1 MRTLKDINLEN
12 KKVIL
17 RVDYNV
23 SIKDGKVVD
32 NNRIKASLETINYL
46 LEKNVKIILMS
57 HLGKV
62 KTKEDLNNSLLPVK
76 EELEGL
82 LNKKIYFSSKL
93 KGKELEELVNNLK
106 ERDILLLE
114 NTRFMDYP
122 NKLESNC
129 DEELSKYWASLG
141 EVFILD
147 AFASSHREHAST
159 YGISKY
165 LPHAVGFLV
174 LKEIEE
180 LNKIKNEN
188 KTLLLGGAKAEDKIG
203 VIKNLLPTSEKVLI
217 GGKMSATFLK
227 SENINVGKT
236 LVEDNLLEECK
247 KLITTNK
254 IVLPID
260 VVTENGVKEIG
271 HINTDETIYDIGPET
286 ISMYKKVLHNKP
298 LIIINGT
305 MGKYE
310 DENYE
315 NGTKELFNFLKQ
327 TKSIVVVLGGDAG
340 AASKKYNFTPSYL
353 STGGGASLEYL
364 EGKTLKPLE
373 IMEEKWKQ

>member
-1 MRTLKDINLEN
+1 MITLKDINLEN

-23 SIKDGKVVD
+23 SIKDNKVVD

-46 LEKNVKIILMS
+46 LGRNCKIILMS

-62 KTKEDLNNSLLPVK
+62 KTKEDLNNTLLPVK
-76 EELEGL
+76 EELEKL
-82 LNKKIYFSSKL
+82 LNKEIYFSKEL
-93 KGKELEELVNNLK
+93 KGKNLEELVNNLK
-106 ERDILLLE
+106 EKDILLLE

-129 DEELSKYWASLG
+129 DEELSSYWATLG

-147 AFASSHREHAST
+147 AFASCHRMHAST

-174 LKEIEE
+174 MKEIEE
-180 LNKIKNEN
+180 LNKIKNKE

-217 GGKMSATFLK
+217 GGRMSATFLK
-227 SENINVGKT
+227 SKNINVGKT
-236 LVEDNLLEECK
+236 LVEDNLLTECQN
-247 KLITTNK
+247 LIKTNK

-260 VVTENGVKEIG
+260 VITENGIKEIG
-271 HINTDETIYDIGPET
+271 NITNDETIYDIGPET
-286 ISMYKKVLHNKP
+286 ITMYKKLLKNKP

-310 DENYE
+310 EQDYE
-315 NGTKELFNFLKQ
+315 NGTKELFNYLKQ
-327 TKSIVVVLGGDAG
+327 INMSVIVLGGDAG
-340 AASKKYNFTPSYL
+340 SASKKYNFTPTYL

-364 EGKTLKPLE
+364 EGKVLKPLE
-373 IMEEKWKQ
+373 IMEGK